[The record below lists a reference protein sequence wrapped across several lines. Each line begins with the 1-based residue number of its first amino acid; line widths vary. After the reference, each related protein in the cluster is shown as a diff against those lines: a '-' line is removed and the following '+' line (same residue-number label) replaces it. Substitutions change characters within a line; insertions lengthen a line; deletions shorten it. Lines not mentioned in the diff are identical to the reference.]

1 MPEMHLPEPYDGS
14 PVVKTVVKVTKTG
27 DGLSKA
33 VGTMPMT
40 LHHGDEVDVVIRCT
54 VASTTLKPLDPE
66 DPRGPQVAA
75 YDLQGGGKAT
85 ILDVGDDTI
94 SALYAAQEKRN
105 ADAAGTPQLPLAD
118 GDDPAVPSP
127 GVLAPP
133 PPYDDTATSDAPE
146 AVPV

>member
-33 VGTMPMT
+33 VAAQPMT

-54 VASTTLKPLDPE
+54 VASTTLKPLDPDA

-85 ILDVGDDTI
+85 ILDVGDNAI
-94 SALYAAQEKRN
+94 AALYEAQEKRN
-105 ADAAGTPQLPLAD
+105 DEAAGKPQLPLAP
-118 GDDPAVPSP
+118 GDDPSVPSP
-127 GVLAPP
+127 GVLTQPAPEP
-133 PPYDDTATSDAPE
+133 DTSDAPE